1 MHYYKQILFIY
12 FSSEWREKLYLNDIE
27 RKRVSELVSE
37 CECVCVCERERE
49 RERDRET
56 EEGLHRQF
64 EYYFSFVF
72 RLWLVAA
79 VAAVHLNKIN
89 FEFDES
95 EKEF

>member
-1 MHYYKQILFIY
+1 MEGETLFEWY
-12 FSSEWREKLYLNDIE
+12 LEEESEW
-27 RKRVSELVSE
+27 V
-37 CECVCVCERERE
+37 CMCVCERERE
-49 RERDRET
+49 TER

-79 VAAVHLNKIN
+79 FHLNKIN